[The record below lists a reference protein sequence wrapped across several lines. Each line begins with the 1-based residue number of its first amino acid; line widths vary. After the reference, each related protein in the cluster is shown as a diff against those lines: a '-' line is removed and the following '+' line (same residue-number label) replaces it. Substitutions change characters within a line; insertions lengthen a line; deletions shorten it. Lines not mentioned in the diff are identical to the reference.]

1 MKNKDEI
8 MSIIKGLKADIKKR
22 YKVKE
27 LGLFGSVL
35 RGEMTE
41 ASDVDILV
49 DFEEDADLFDLTG
62 LGLFLEEK
70 LGQRVDI
77 VPKRSLRQE
86 IKDAVLREAVS
97 I

>member
-8 MSIIKGLKADIKKR
+8 MLIIKDLKSGIKKR

-35 RGEMTE
+35 RGELTE

-62 LGLFLEEK
+62 LGLFLEER

>member
-1 MKNKDEI
+1 MKNKDAI
-8 MSIIKGLKADIKKR
+8 ILIIKDLKSDIKKR

-35 RGEMTE
+35 RGELTE